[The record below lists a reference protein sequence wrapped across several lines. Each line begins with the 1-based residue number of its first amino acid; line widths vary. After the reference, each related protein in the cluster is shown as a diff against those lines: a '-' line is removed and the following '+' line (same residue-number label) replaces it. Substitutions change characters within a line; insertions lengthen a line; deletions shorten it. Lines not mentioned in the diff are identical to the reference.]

1 MPITILHVVYVWPIL
16 RKLKKARLTLVIGSM
31 IPDFEIPLLTIMG
44 YSIPRGLAHSLIGAL
59 TIDSLIA
66 ILTTKLIYSSQK
78 VIRILGVNGNLSI
91 SLVYSWGAAS
101 IGALTHVLIDYLHHS
116 YNPILWPII
125 NEYVEGPLTIFL
137 GYLYASLLLH
147 VISTIMLFSIL
158 LYSTGRLKI
167 SLRRLLSSPN
177 NLYKVIVE
185 PDF

>member
-16 RKLKKARLTLVIGSM
+16 RRLKSGRLTLVIGSM
-31 IPDFEIPLLTIMG
+31 IPDFEIPLLTMMG
-44 YSIPRGLAHSLIGAL
+44 YAIPRGLAHSVIGAL
-59 TIDSLIA
+59 IINSLIA
-66 ILTTKLIYSSQK
+66 ILTTQLIYSSQK
-78 VIRILGVNGNLSI
+78 VIKILGVKDNPST
-91 SLVYSWGAAS
+91 SLTYSWGTAS

-125 NEYVEGPLTIFL
+125 NEYFEGPLTIFL
-137 GYLYASLLLH
+137 GYPYASLLLH
-147 VISTIMLFSIL
+147 VISTIILFSIL